1 MKLDKTVKHYNKT
14 ALDEL
19 MKNERTCIT
28 NYGSFQ
34 FLITGSYFMGIP
46 CNDSFIKESENPI
59 NIKTIVDSINVS
71 ENEPIITNNILKGSK
86 NTLRVVEIDDE
97 RGNMIKCYFD
107 DKLLNILLKM
117 DYPIIRNTY
126 NKKFPNLSNLVF
138 LDYNNN
144 ITGYLLPVRYT
155 EE

>member
-19 MKNERTCIT
+19 MKNERTYIT
-28 NYGSFQ
+28 NYGSYQ
-34 FLITGSYFMGIP
+34 YLVTGSYFIGI
-46 CNDSFIKESENPI
+46 DKKHSFIKESENPI
-59 NIKTIVDSINVS
+59 NIKTIIEKIKVS
-71 ENEPIITNNILKGSK
+71 ENEPIITSNILKDSK

-117 DYPIIRNTY
+117 ESPIIRY
-126 NKKFPNLSNLVF
+126 SLSEKFPNLSNLVF
-138 LDYNNN
+138 LDYNDN
-144 ITGYLLPVRYT
+144 IVGYLLPVRYT